1 MIGKHSTADLV
12 QLVQCCSFARLWG
25 VLEGPHC
32 CYVFDKFSVTSV
44 QYVILLAIILL
55 LYQ

>member
-25 VLEGPHC
+25 VLEVPHC

-44 QYVILLAIILL
+44 EYVILLAIIFL